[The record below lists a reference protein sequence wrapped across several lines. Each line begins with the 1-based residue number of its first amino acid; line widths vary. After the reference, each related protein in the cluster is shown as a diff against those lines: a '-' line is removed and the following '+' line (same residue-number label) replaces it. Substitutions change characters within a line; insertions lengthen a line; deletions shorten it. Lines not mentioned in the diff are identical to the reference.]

1 MNIIRTWI
9 NNARPIALPQS
20 LLPAILAVCLAVKMP
35 GFNIWLGILAVF
47 GVMAGHLGMNLF
59 DDYFDYK
66 VKESGYR
73 DTLNRK
79 GFRARIS
86 KCDYLTSGQATL
98 KQLLIACCVFGAIA
112 LGIGIIIWFFLHHG
126 QEDKGTFILWLAL
139 ITAVVGVSYSGPPL
153 RLSYHGL
160 GELVIGFIFGP
171 LLMTGVFYA
180 ACGQWDPSQLFISI
194 PVGLLVTNIVYSH
207 AIMDSE
213 PDREVGKMTFARLL
227 KSKRN
232 MLFFHQ
238 FQIDLAYILI
248 IVGVATGYLSPYYLL
263 VFITLPSAI
272 YQQYLMVQFVK
283 DPDRSFAPKW
293 WMGPM
298 GNWKAYKAAGL
309 DWFMIRWLSAR
320 NLLMLFCLVIIVVS
334 FIS

>member
-1 MNIIRTWI
+1 MNIVRTWI
-9 NNARPIALPQS
+9 NNSRPIALPQS
-20 LLPAILAVCLAVKMP
+20 LLPAILAVCLAAKMP
-35 GFNIWLGILAVF
+35 GFNIWIGILAIL
-47 GVMAGHLGMNLF
+47 GVIAGHLGMNLF
-59 DDYFDYK
+59 DDYFDYR

-98 KQLLIACCVFGAIA
+98 NQLLIACFVFGAIA
-112 LGIGIIIWFFLHHG
+112 LSFGAIIWYFRG
-126 QEDKGTFILWLAL
+126 NFILWLAL

-160 GELVIGFIFGP
+160 GELIIGLVFGP
-171 LLMTGVFYA
+171 LLMTGVFYS

-194 PVGLLVTNIVYSH
+194 PIGLLVTNIVYSH
-207 AIMDSE
+207 AIMDYE
-213 PDREVGKMTFARLL
+213 PDKEVGKMTFAILL

-232 MLFFHQ
+232 MLVFHQ
-238 FQIDLAYILI
+238 LLIDLAYILI
-248 IVGVATGYLSPYYLL
+248 VIGVIKGHLSLYYLL
-263 VFITLPSAI
+263 VLITLPSAA

-283 DPDRSFAPKW
+283 NPDRSFSPKW

-298 GNWKAYKAAGL
+298 GKWEAYKAAGL

-334 FIS
+334 IIS